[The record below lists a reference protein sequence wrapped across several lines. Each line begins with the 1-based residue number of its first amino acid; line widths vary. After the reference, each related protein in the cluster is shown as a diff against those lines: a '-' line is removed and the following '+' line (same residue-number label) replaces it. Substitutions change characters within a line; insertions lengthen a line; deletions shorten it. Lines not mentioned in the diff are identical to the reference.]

1 MQHESV
7 FLLVLPSGAGGC
19 LRCTSVVEARAR
31 ARSVTRPGWLF
42 RYIIPP
48 QPSER
53 LPSSAVSELELVE
66 TFGRPDPAAMTRALQ
81 HVGKRLSFRFEITHS
96 ERLTAAA
103 LSPASSPDRWE
114 LRASG

>member
-42 RYIIPP
+42 HYITPP

-53 LPSSAVSELELVE
+53 LPGSAVSKLELIE
-66 TFGRPDPAAMTRALQ
+66 TFGRPDPAALTRALQ
-81 HVGKRLSFRFEITHS
+81 HVGKRLNFRFEITHS
-96 ERLTAAA
+96 RRLTAAT
-103 LSPASSPDRWE
+103 LSPVSSPEPWTSC
-114 LRASG
+114 AIG

>member
-19 LRCTSVVEARAR
+19 LRCTSVAEARAR

-42 RYIIPP
+42 RYITPP

-53 LPSSAVSELELVE
+53 LPGSAVSKLEWFE
-66 TFGRPDPAAMTRALQ
+66 AFGRPDPAAMTVALQ

-96 ERLTAAA
+96 GRLTEAA
-103 LSPASSPDRWE
+103 LSAASPSERWTS
-114 LRASG
+114 RASG

>member
-31 ARSVTRPGWLF
+31 AKSVTRRGWLF
-42 RYIIPP
+42 RYITSP

-53 LPSSAVSELELVE
+53 LPGSAVSELELVE
-66 TFGRPDPAAMTRALQ
+66 TFGRPHPAALTRALQ
-81 HVGKRLSFRFEITHS
+81 HVGRRLSFRFEVTHS
-96 ERLTAAA
+96 RMLPAAT
-103 LSPASSPDRWE
+103 LNPASSPEPWTSRT
-114 LRASG
+114 SG

>member
-19 LRCTSVVEARAR
+19 LRCTSTIEAQAR

-42 RYIIPP
+42 RYITPP

-53 LPSSAVSELELVE
+53 LPNSTISKLELVE
-66 TFGRPDPAAMTRALQ
+66 TVGRPDPTAMTKALQ
-81 HVGKRLSFRFEITHS
+81 HVGKRLSFRFEITQS
-96 ERLTAAA
+96 EKLTAAA
-103 LSPASSPDRWE
+103 LSSVSSPERWAP
-114 LRASG
+114 RASG

>member
-1 MQHESV
+1 MQHGSV

-42 RYIIPP
+42 RYIAPP

-53 LPSSAVSELELVE
+53 LPGSAVSMLELVD
-66 TFGRPDPAAMTRALQ
+66 TFGRPDPTALTKALQ

-96 ERLTAAA
+96 EKLAAAA
-103 LSPASSPDRWE
+103 LCLASSPEPWTS
-114 LRASG
+114 RAIR